1 MKQKKRKEGGE
12 GEEEVGL
19 LGRVG
24 SRLVWIPRMESLDE
38 VGGMI
43 EFAGKKPLHLL
54 VSSLIT

>member
-1 MKQKKRKEGGE
+1 MNKRKRKEGGE
-12 GEEEVGL
+12 GKEEVGL

-43 EFAGKKPLHLL
+43 EFAGKKPLRLL
-54 VSSLIT
+54 VSPLVT